1 MTSILNINHRLKWY
15 VSHIEDDLTALKVSK
30 ALADCTPAHA
40 LMELVR
46 NDGVDLGQA
55 STAYKAKYSNR
66 KNWVGWS
73 LAGAEEAEFEFERI
87 HDI

>member
-1 MTSILNINHRLKWY
+1 MTRILNINHRLNWY

-30 ALADCTPAHA
+30 ALANCTPAHA

-55 STAYKAKYSNR
+55 STAYKAQYSNR
-66 KNWVGWS
+66 KNWVGWT
-73 LAGAEEAEFEFERI
+73 LACAEQAEYEFERI